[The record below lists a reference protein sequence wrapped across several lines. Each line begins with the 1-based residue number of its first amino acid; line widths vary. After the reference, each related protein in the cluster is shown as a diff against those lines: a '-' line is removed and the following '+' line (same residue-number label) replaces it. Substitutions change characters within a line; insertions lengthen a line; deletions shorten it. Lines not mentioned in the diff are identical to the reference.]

1 MEKYKT
7 ISKEGSGEVVEKKS
21 RFLSFLMNVESE
33 EAAEEFLSR
42 FRKKYYDAR
51 HVCFAYIL
59 KGSPAVMRASDDG
72 EPSGTAGKPLLELLM
87 REGLSDCLIVVVRY
101 FGGVLLGTGGL
112 LRAYTEAGKAAAA
125 AAECMEKIP
134 AVMNFVKLDYTS
146 AGRMPS
152 ILAELDLAAADIVYS
167 DVCEYT
173 VPVPAD
179 KKNIFEKK
187 ITELTNG
194 RILPEEGSKCYY
206 AVCGGEVKI
215 FEV

>member
-7 ISKEGSGEVVEKKS
+7 IDKEGSGEVIEKKS
-21 RFLSFLMNVESE
+21 RFLSFLMSVKSE
-33 EAAEEFLSR
+33 EEAEEFLPR

-51 HVCFAYIL
+51 HVCFAYVL

-72 EPSGTAGKPLLELLM
+72 EPSGTAGKPLLELLN
-87 REGLSDCLIVVVRY
+87 REGLSDCMIVVVRY

-112 LRAYTEAGKAAAA
+112 LRAYTDAGKAAIES
-125 AAECMEKIP
+125 AECMEKIP
-134 AVMNFVKLDYTS
+134 AVMNFVRLDYTS

-152 ILAELDLAAADIVYS
+152 ILAELSLAAADIVYS
-167 DVCEYT
+167 DVCEYS
-173 VPVPAD
+173 VPVPPE

-194 RILPEEGSKCYY
+194 RVLPSEGKECYY
-206 AVCGGEVKI
+206 AVCEGEVKI
-215 FEV
+215 FDV